1 MKNIVKILCIFASFL
16 LLACSEQRESP
27 SAAQKPN
34 IILFYVDDL
43 GYGDIGINGATAVQ
57 TPNID
62 KLAAEGINFSDAHS
76 TAATCTPSRYALL
89 TGEHGFR
96 IESDIL
102 EGDAPALI
110 KPGRPTL
117 PSMLK
122 KAGYKTAVVGKWHLG
137 LGDGNVDWNKP
148 IKPGPLEIGFD
159 YSFLIPVTGDRVPTV
174 YVENHRVVGL
184 DPNDPITVSYE
195 GKVGDRPLGS
205 ERPDLVRYAAD
216 PQHNDTIVNG
226 VARIGSIAGGENA
239 LWVDEETPGILNNK
253 AMNFI
258 HDSKDG
264 PFFLFYSFHDIHV
277 PRLPHDDFAGLSG
290 MGPRGDTIAQVDAV
304 VGYILNELD
313 QLGLSENTLVLF
325 TSDNGPV
332 LDDGYADGAV
342 EKLGSHHPGG
352 IYSGGK
358 YSAYEA
364 GTRVP
369 TIIRWPGHIN
379 SDSSNALISQIDLY
393 ASLAALLG
401 IDLDENEAIDS
412 LDQRE
417 AYFGRD
423 KVGRKFM
430 IEESVIG
437 ISLRMGQ
444 WKYIEPMR
452 EEKITRAAWVADDKD
467 IEGGFMQ
474 EPQLYNLEADPSE
487 QNNLA
492 TDHPDI
498 LSQMSEKLNQ
508 LRQKGFRQ

>member
-1 MKNIVKILCIFASFL
+1 MKHKILKQTLGVAAMSAMIIGAGAVQAKDSITIAVPSFL
-16 LLACSEQRESP
+16 AGG
-27 SAAQKPN
+27 AAGP
-34 IILFYVDDL
+34 F
-43 GYGDIGINGATAVQ
+43 GIPAMNGAKMVTDA
-57 TPNID
+57 
-62 KLAAEGINFSDAHS
+62 INK
-76 TAATCTPSRYALL
+76 
-89 TGEHGFR
+89 G
-96 IESDIL
+96 
-102 EGDAPALI
+102 
-110 KPGRPTL
+110 TL
-117 PSMLK
+117 PAPYNTKGFGGAM
-122 KAGYKTAVVGKWHLG
+122 A
-137 LGDGNVDWNKP
+137 
-148 IKPGPLEIGFD
+148 EIIELDEGGGATKQVAE
-159 YSFLIPVTGDRVPTV
+159 YRNL
-174 YVENHRVVGL
+174 VEKRN
-184 DPNDPITVSYE
+184 
-195 GKVGDRPLGS
+195 
-205 ERPDLVRYAAD
+205 
-216 PQHNDTIVNG
+216 
-226 VARIGSIAGGENA
+226 
-239 LWVDEETPGILNNK
+239 
-253 AMNFI
+253 
-258 HDSKDG
+258 
-264 PFFLFYSFHDIHV
+264 
-277 PRLPHDDFAGLSG
+277 
-290 MGPRGDTIAQVDAV
+290 VDAV

-342 EKLGSHHPGG
+342 EKLGNHHPGG